1 MNFLDI
7 LFLTLVSTIAC
18 ITLPK
23 LISTVLNPHK
33 PNASQRR
40 VITIRKATNDI
51 TSFPYCTTYILTKA
65 PACKFSPSFC
75 DRCTSN
81 Y

>member
-23 LISTVLNPHK
+23 LISILNPQQ

-40 VITIRKATNDI
+40 VITIRKAPNDI
-51 TSFPYCTTYILTKA
+51 TSFPYCASYILTKT

-75 DRCTSN
+75 DRCTSS